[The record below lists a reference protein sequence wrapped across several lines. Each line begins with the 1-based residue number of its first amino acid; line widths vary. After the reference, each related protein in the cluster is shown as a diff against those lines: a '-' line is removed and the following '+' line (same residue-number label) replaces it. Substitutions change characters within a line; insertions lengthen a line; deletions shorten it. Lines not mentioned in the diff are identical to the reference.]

1 MPEPSMRDARDD
13 VRAAAEATDDSEAA
27 SDLHEQADALAELAE
42 PEGSETHTVDRIE
55 QRREDL
61 RQVHEYVTG
70 EARERV
76 EDAMETLAEIRE
88 RQSA

>member
-1 MPEPSMRDARDD
+1 MPEPAMRDARDD

-55 QRREDL
+55 HRRETL

-76 EDAMETLAEIRE
+76 EDAKETLREIRE